1 MLPALG
7 NWLHSQHE
15 NVSASLTF
23 DGLLSAFRQPPSDDA
38 AEPPPSL
45 PSDYQDASQWIVG
58 CDEAGR
64 GPLAGPVVCAAAMYA
79 PQTRLPPGVVD
90 SKQLRTD
97 ALRDRVLRTLLRTD
111 GLMVAFIVI
120 SHDSIDRSNIL
131 KASLQGMASAAQGL
145 VSSLESNFEGLP
157 SLLETP
163 LGVQAVILCGDP
175 IHSRDLF
182 LQACVQSAA
191 HVVVDGNHVCEQ
203 LQAEMPVQVS
213 ALVGGD
219 ASMSSIAAASVVAKW
234 VRDGIMRHFHEICP
248 EYDFESNKG
257 YGSAAHRQ
265 AIESAGVCPVHR
277 LSYNPA
283 RTLLLAG
290 KLQHPPNMA
299 SEVEAFKD
307 YWEAKIEQA
316 KQEKLQRKRKKPNPL
331 KGQSSILAFLK
342 PKAKRKKIQSE

>member
-7 NWLHSQHE
+7 DWLHSQHE
-15 NVSASLTF
+15 NVSSSLTF
-23 DGLLSAFRQPPSDDA
+23 DGLLSAFKQPPSDDA

-45 PSDYQDASQWIVG
+45 PSDYRDAPQWVVG

-64 GPLAGPVVCAAAMYA
+64 GPLAGPVVCAAATYA
-79 PQTRLPPGVVD
+79 PQTCLPPGVVD

-97 ALRDRVLRTLLRTD
+97 ALRDRVFRSLMCTD
-111 GLMVAFIVI
+111 GMLVAFIVI
-120 SHDSIDRSNIL
+120 SHDYIDRSNIL
-131 KASLQGMASAAQGL
+131 KASLEGMASAAQGL
-145 VSSLESNFEGLP
+145 VSHLESDFEGLP
-157 SLLETP
+157 SLRETP
-163 LGVQAVILCGDP
+163 LGVQAVIMCGDP
-175 IHSRDLF
+175 IRTREMF
-182 LQACVQSAA
+182 LQACVQSEA
-191 HVVVDGNHVCEQ
+191 HVVVDGNHVCEK
-203 LQAEMPVQVS
+203 LQAAMPVKVS

-234 VRDGIMRHFHEICP
+234 VRDGIMRHIHEICP

-257 YGSAAHRQ
+257 YGSAGHRQ

-290 KLQHPPNMA
+290 KLQHPADMA
-299 SEVEAFKD
+299 AEVEAFKD
-307 YWEAKIEQA
+307 YWEAKVERE
-316 KQEKLQRKRKKPNPL
+316 KQEKLQRKRKKPL

-342 PKAKRKKIQSE
+342 PKAKRKKLQAE